1 MYSTG
6 EGAPQSMDSAAR
18 WYLEAAEQGHEMAA
32 YKLAF
37 LYLRGRGVP
46 RKDFVQAYRWFGI
59 SAELGVGDA
68 GTWRDKIRKKMT
80 EQEITEAERLIG
92 EWGAKESEE

>member
-6 EGAPQSMDSAAR
+6 DGAPQSLDDAAR
-18 WYLEAAEQGHEMAA
+18 WYLQAAEQGHDMAA
-32 YKLAF
+32 YKLGF

-46 RKDFVQAYRWFGI
+46 RKDFVQAYRWFNVAAG
-59 SAELGVGDA
+59 LGVGDA

-80 EQEITEAERLIG
+80 EQEIAEAERLIG
-92 EWGAKESEE
+92 PAGER